1 MIKNTAVPTTVPIVS
16 DSTVINGESKE
27 NDTEN
32 SNVIRTLSTTSNNNS
47 SSNSSNNSNKNA
59 SDIIFKKRTFDYYL
73 WIMSSIVT
81 HVEVLLEKV
90 AGAIWGDTSKE
101 QSLLVSTETPMFR
114 TF

>member
-1 MIKNTAVPTTVPIVS
+1 MIKNTAVPTTVPNVI
-16 DSTVINGESKE
+16 DTTVINGESKE
-27 NDTEN
+27 NDN
-32 SNVIRTLSTTSNNNS
+32 GDSDVIRTLSSTNNNNNS
-47 SSNSSNNSNKNA
+47 SNKNA

>member
-1 MIKNTAVPTTVPIVS
+1 MIKNTAVPTTVPNVS
-16 DSTVINGESKE
+16 DTTVINGESKE

-32 SNVIRTLSTTSNNNS
+32 SNVIRTLSTMNNNTTNS
-47 SSNSSNNSNKNA
+47 SSKNA